1 MRKQKD
7 LPENLF
13 EARVI
18 PPLPEHRDEVLTKIV
33 TIDALP
39 GGLGQI
45 AQRLPEPIES
55 MHFKTIKI
63 NEDAAR
69 PGKFVPAMVPVKLIS
84 AEQGMEM
91 VRTGQFQAAMVPKK
105 MQCRDCDRELEPDR
119 GLLCKECRPHL
130 GEDPGDMRYCGVSGE

>member
-1 MRKQKD
+1 MDQKD
-7 LPENLF
+7 LFTP
-13 EARVI
+13 RTI
-18 PPLPEHRDEVLTKIV
+18 PPLPEHRDEVVTSIV

-45 AQRLPEPIES
+45 SQRLPEPIES

-63 NEDAAR
+63 KEGECDSGR
-69 PGKFVPAMVPVKLIS
+69 FTPIMVPVKMIS
-84 AEQGMEM
+84 AEQGLEM
-91 VRTGQFQAAMVPKK
+91 IKTGQFNAAMVPKK
-105 MQCRDCDRELEPDR
+105 LQCRDCDRELEPDR